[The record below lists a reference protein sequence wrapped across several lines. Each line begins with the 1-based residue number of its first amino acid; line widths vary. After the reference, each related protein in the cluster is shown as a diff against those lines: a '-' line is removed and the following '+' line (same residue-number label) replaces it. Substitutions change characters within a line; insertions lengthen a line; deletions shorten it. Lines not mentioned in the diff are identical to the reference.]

1 MEYVPRRAQ
10 SGLFEG
16 IYKVF
21 MRRTSVYATFVLA
34 GAFFG
39 ERPWDADL
47 NSVFSP
53 SFSHAL
59 DSCGLWS
66 SQVVGVQQ
74 CWETL

>member
-1 MEYVPRRAQ
+1 MERVPRRGQ

-39 ERPWDADL
+39 ERVL
-47 NSVFSP
+47 FYYVSLMSMIY
-53 SFSHAL
+53 
-59 DSCGLWS
+59 
-66 SQVVGVQQ
+66 
-74 CWETL
+74 